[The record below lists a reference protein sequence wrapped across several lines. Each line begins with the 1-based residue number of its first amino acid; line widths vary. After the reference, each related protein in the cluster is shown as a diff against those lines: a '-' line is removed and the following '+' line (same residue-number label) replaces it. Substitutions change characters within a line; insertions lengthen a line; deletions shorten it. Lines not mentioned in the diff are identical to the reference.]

1 MALDFL
7 LMPRFIVP
15 PKYVYSQ
22 ESGTTIIVVPTTVY
36 TDYRKNGM
44 IPYLSRSSDAN
55 LLIAPVPTLP
65 SIGNGHDCRTHSKI
79 TVTTIR
85 WKLSLELKLDL
96 LLQGTLC
103 NDLSSASD
111 FTKFPITTA
120 NCYQYPPNP
129 NQFYKFRYMMVEFD
143 EDLAINQ
150 SQIFAWF
157 YSTYCFYRNPTVEPK
172 YPLPTESPTTTNCLP
187 GPISVHSNIM
197 RITTPWVGKFKILAD
212 KCFEI
217 TANRPRVNIDI
228 TVPINRVYTWN
239 DEMVDYDQDPM
250 LIKPHIYCFVIPPLS
265 FEQDMSI
272 FDREQLTYLGATL
285 QMTTYKSFIK
295 WQSWMKLNFVD
306 I

>member
-1 MALDFL
+1 
-7 LMPRFIVP
+7 MPRFIVP

-22 ESGTTIIVVPTTVY
+22 ESGNLYLTIPNSQAASLKWVQNGMLPWYSISSSSMNSTIIAPT
-36 TDYRKNGM
+36 
-44 IPYLSRSSDAN
+44 
-55 LLIAPVPTLP
+55 PTLP
-65 SIGNGHDCRTHSKI
+65 VVGNGHDCRSHSKI

-85 WKLSLELKLDL
+85 WKLSLELNINYI
-96 LLQGTLC
+96 LQGSVF
-103 NDLSSASD
+103 NDMSAAST
-111 FTKFPITTA
+111 FTKFPITSA

-143 EDLAINQ
+143 EDLAITPRAIMN
-150 SQIFAWF
+150 WF
-157 YSTYCFYRNPTVEPK
+157 YSTYCFYREPTNTPD
-172 YPLPTESPTTTNCLP
+172 YPLPTDNIPSISDLIP
-187 GPISVHSNIM
+187 GPVSVHSNVM

-217 TANRPRVNIDI
+217 TANRPRVNIDL

-239 DEMVDYDQDPM
+239 DEMVSFDQSSD
-250 LIKPHIYCFVIPPLS
+250 LIRPHIYCFVLPPLS

-272 FDREQLTYLGATL
+272 FDKKQAEQLSSLITSP
-285 QMTTYKSFIK
+285 TYKGDFVH